1 MVRDIFGACDV
12 DKDGFD
18 VGEPLGAE
26 RYRQGRSGGHD
37 RARHL
42 SRGGE
47 AEYKRLIGL
56 RFEQIG
62 GRRGEAHISV
72 GECRRWK

>member
-26 RYRQGRSGGHD
+26 CYRQGRSGGHD
-37 RARHL
+37 GFRHL
-42 SRGGE
+42 PRGGA

-56 RFEQIG
+56 RLEQIG
-62 GRRGEAHISV
+62 ERRGEAQIPV
-72 GECRRWK
+72 GECRRGK